1 MSKNIFRTKSINQ
14 FLSETKQDGGM
25 NRVLGTFGLTMLG
38 IGCIV
43 GTGIFVLTGIAAANF
58 SGPAL
63 VISFVIAALACGC
76 AALCYSEFAAMIPV
90 AGSAYTYGYV
100 ALGEFW
106 AWVIGWDLIL
116 EYTLAL
122 SAVSIGWSGY
132 FGNILTN
139 LGLALP
145 KEFIT
150 APEEG
155 GLINLPAMA
164 IIWIIT
170 LINMKGITQS
180 SLVND
185 IIVVIKLAVVG
196 LFIAL
201 GVSHVDPANWTPFMP
216 YGWSGVFTGAS
227 VIFFAYI
234 GFDAVST
241 AAEEVKNPQKDLPRG
256 IILSLV
262 ICTVLYIAVSAILTG
277 MVPYLQFKTTAAPV
291 AYALQLVGY
300 HWGAAAVSVGAICG
314 LTSVLLV
321 MCLGQSRILF
331 VMSRDGLLPRFFG
344 HINQKTKTPV
354 RSSLLVAVVS
364 SILAGLVPIGVVAE
378 MVNIG
383 TLGAF
388 IIVSASVI
396 ILRKKAPDRVR
407 PFRCPL
413 VPLIPILAILFCGV
427 LVVMLP
433 TITQIRFIVW
443 LAIGLVIYFGY
454 GYKHSIITKAQKG
467 TLTAPVS
474 AAAEEPA
481 QAPALHEGAHSTIL
495 YIDRKRPALSP
506 GRAFFLPL
514 KLAAGRDFFC
524 SLRSFSSP
532 VCDFVGA
539 VPKGGP
545 LQNMC
550 NFPDRT
556 TGASSPYPAASA
568 TRR

>member
-241 AAEEVKNPQKDLPRG
+241 AAE
-256 IILSLV
+256 
-262 ICTVLYIAVSAILTG
+262 
-277 MVPYLQFKTTAAPV
+277 
-291 AYALQLVGY
+291 
-300 HWGAAAVSVGAICG
+300 
-314 LTSVLLV
+314 
-321 MCLGQSRILF
+321 
-331 VMSRDGLLPRFFG
+331 
-344 HINQKTKTPV
+344 
-354 RSSLLVAVVS
+354 
-364 SILAGLVPIGVVAE
+364 
-378 MVNIG
+378 
-383 TLGAF
+383 
-388 IIVSASVI
+388 
-396 ILRKKAPDRVR
+396 
-407 PFRCPL
+407 
-413 VPLIPILAILFCGV
+413 
-427 LVVMLP
+427 
-433 TITQIRFIVW
+433 
-443 LAIGLVIYFGY
+443 
-454 GYKHSIITKAQKG
+454 
-467 TLTAPVS
+467 
-474 AAAEEPA
+474 
-481 QAPALHEGAHSTIL
+481 
-495 YIDRKRPALSP
+495 
-506 GRAFFLPL
+506 
-514 KLAAGRDFFC
+514 
-524 SLRSFSSP
+524 
-532 VCDFVGA
+532 
-539 VPKGGP
+539 
-545 LQNMC
+545 
-550 NFPDRT
+550 
-556 TGASSPYPAASA
+556 
-568 TRR
+568 

>member
-185 IIVVIKLAVVG
+185 IIVFIKLAVVG

-474 AAAEEPA
+474 TAAEEPA
-481 QAPALHEGAHSTIL
+481 QVPALHEGAHSTIEH
-495 YIDRKRPALSP
+495 
-506 GRAFFLPL
+506 
-514 KLAAGRDFFC
+514 
-524 SLRSFSSP
+524 
-532 VCDFVGA
+532 
-539 VPKGGP
+539 
-545 LQNMC
+545 
-550 NFPDRT
+550 
-556 TGASSPYPAASA
+556 
-568 TRR
+568 

>member
-43 GTGIFVLTGIAAANF
+43 GTGIFVLTGIAAANY

-63 VISFVIAALACGC
+63 VISFIIAALACGC

-196 LFIAL
+196 LFIASASATSNRPTGRRSCL
-201 GVSHVDPANWTPFMP
+201 MAGPVS
-216 YGWSGVFTGAS
+216 S
-227 VIFFAYI
+227 
-234 GFDAVST
+234 
-241 AAEEVKNPQKDLPRG
+241 Q
-256 IILSLV
+256 
-262 ICTVLYIAVSAILTG
+262 
-277 MVPYLQFKTTAAPV
+277 
-291 AYALQLVGY
+291 ALR
-300 HWGAAAVSVGAICG
+300 S
-314 LTSVLLV
+314 
-321 MCLGQSRILF
+321 
-331 VMSRDGLLPRFFG
+331 
-344 HINQKTKTPV
+344 
-354 RSSLLVAVVS
+354 SSLL
-364 SILAGLVPIGVVAE
+364 
-378 MVNIG
+378 
-383 TLGAF
+383 T
-388 IIVSASVI
+388 SASTPSRR
-396 ILRKKAPDRVR
+396 LLKKSRTRRKI
-407 PFRCPL
+407 CL
-413 VPLIPILAILFCGV
+413 
-427 LVVMLP
+427 
-433 TITQIRFIVW
+433 
-443 LAIGLVIYFGY
+443 
-454 GYKHSIITKAQKG
+454 
-467 TLTAPVS
+467 
-474 AAAEEPA
+474 
-481 QAPALHEGAHSTIL
+481 
-495 YIDRKRPALSP
+495 
-506 GRAFFLPL
+506 
-514 KLAAGRDFFC
+514 
-524 SLRSFSSP
+524 
-532 VCDFVGA
+532 
-539 VPKGGP
+539 
-545 LQNMC
+545 
-550 NFPDRT
+550 
-556 TGASSPYPAASA
+556 GASSYRSSSARFSTLPYRPS
-568 TRR
+568 